1 MEDSQLDTKAR
12 TATPNHVTEQKAL
25 NSKGDPKPRSYK
37 IRDWLYMVALPL
49 MVIIILFAQLRVMQN
64 QADVSEKQAD
74 ISKKQADISKRQADI
89 SERQYLSSVEP
100 IVSIGKQTESFLSGS
115 SGVFTIKLKNI
126 GIMDVYD
133 VEIYVNY
140 LICPCEK
147 MKTGKYLRCDV
158 DNPTFPY
165 LSTLPS
171 KQFQELKV
179 GEEIPYKI
187 DTRKAIVDDNYP
199 CFMRLR
205 LDYKRKVDSRNFS
218 KIFAFALHGD
228 WASNMERE
236 GASTIRHKKS
246 EKIASIKDFLLN
258 KF

>member
-12 TATPNHVTEQKAL
+12 TATPNHVTEQEAL
-25 NSKGDPKPRSYK
+25 NSKGDLKPRLDK
-37 IRDWLYMVALPL
+37 IRNWFSMVVLPL
-49 MVIIILFAQLRVMQN
+49 MVIIILFAQLKVMQN
-64 QADVSEKQAD
+64 QADISEK
-74 ISKKQADISKRQADI
+74 QADI

-100 IVSIGKQTESFLSGS
+100 IVSIGEQAESFLSGS

-187 DTRKAIVDDNYP
+187 DTRKAIVDDKYP

-218 KIFAFALHGD
+218 KIFAFTLHGD
-228 WASNMERE
+228 SAINMEHD
-236 GASTIRHKKS
+236 GDSTIRHKKS

-258 KF
+258 KL

>member
-74 ISKKQADISKRQADI
+74 ISK
-89 SERQYLSSVEP
+89 RQYLSSVEP

>member
-12 TATPNHVTEQKAL
+12 TATPNHVTEQEAL
-25 NSKGDPKPRSYK
+25 NSKGDPKPRSDK
-37 IRDWLYMVALPL
+37 IRDWLSMVALPL
-49 MVIIILFAQLRVMQN
+49 MVIIILIAQLKVMQN
-64 QADVSEKQAD
+64 QADISEK
-74 ISKKQADISKRQADI
+74 QADI

-100 IVSIGKQTESFLSGS
+100 IVSIGEQTESFLSGS

-179 GEEIPYKI
+179 GEKIHYKI
-187 DTRKAIVDDNYP
+187 DTRKAIVDDKYP

-218 KIFAFALHGD
+218 KIFAFSLHGD
-228 WASNMERE
+228 LASNMEHE
-236 GASTIRHKKS
+236 GASAIRHKKS

-258 KF
+258 KL

>member
-12 TATPNHVTEQKAL
+12 TATPNHVTEQEAL
-25 NSKGDPKPRSYK
+25 NSKGDPKPRSDK
-37 IRDWLYMVALPL
+37 IRDWLSMVVLPL
-49 MVIIILFAQLRVMQN
+49 MVIIILIAQLKVMQN
-64 QADVSEKQAD
+64 QADISEKQAD
-74 ISKKQADISKRQADI
+74 ISERQADI

-100 IVSIGKQTESFLSGS
+100 IVSIGEQTESFLSGS

-187 DTRKAIVDDNYP
+187 DTRKAIVDDKYP

-228 WASNMERE
+228 WAINMEHE

>member
-74 ISKKQADISKRQADI
+74 ISK
-89 SERQYLSSVEP
+89 RQYLSSVEP

-147 MKTGKYLRCDV
+147 RL
-158 DNPTFPY
+158 PT
-165 LSTLPS
+165 
-171 KQFQELKV
+171 
-179 GEEIPYKI
+179 
-187 DTRKAIVDDNYP
+187 
-199 CFMRLR
+199 
-205 LDYKRKVDSRNFS
+205 
-218 KIFAFALHGD
+218 
-228 WASNMERE
+228 
-236 GASTIRHKKS
+236 
-246 EKIASIKDFLLN
+246 
-258 KF
+258 

>member
-1 MEDSQLDTKAR
+1 
-12 TATPNHVTEQKAL
+12 
-25 NSKGDPKPRSYK
+25 
-37 IRDWLYMVALPL
+37 
-49 MVIIILFAQLRVMQN
+49 
-64 QADVSEKQAD
+64 
-74 ISKKQADISKRQADI
+74 
-89 SERQYLSSVEP
+89 
-100 IVSIGKQTESFLSGS
+100 
-115 SGVFTIKLKNI
+115 
-126 GIMDVYD
+126 MDVYD
-133 VEIYVNY
+133 VKIFVNY

-147 MKTGKYLRCDV
+147 METGKYLRCNV

-187 DTRKAIVDDNYP
+187 DTRKAIVDDKYP

-218 KIFAFALHGD
+218 KIFAFGLHGET
-228 WASNMERE
+228 AENLEHE
-236 GASTIRHKKS
+236 GANIIRHKKS
-246 EKIASIKDFLLN
+246 DKIASIKDFLLN